1 MAEEKKGLFDKAKDA
16 VNNIKDG
23 NGNGGVKDKWDNV
36 KEKGDQVVDRFG
48 GGDDNAEPNTEE
60 SNTGR
65 EMTDK
70 DTTTRAGDDQNDKGN
85 DGDRQNQ

>member
-23 NGNGGVKDKWDNV
+23 KGESGGGVKDKWDNV
-36 KEKGDQVVDRFG
+36 KEKGDQVVNRF
-48 GGDDNAEPNTEE
+48 GGDDNTDPNTEE

-85 DGDRQNQ
+85 DGNR